1 MKIMEDKDMQNFLV
15 FVIDLELIISHQI
28 VKRRAKK
35 IKDVIA
41 DD

>member
-28 VKRRAKK
+28 VKKTFEK
-35 IKDVIA
+35 VKDVIA
-41 DD
+41 D